1 MIEIEYSKDF
11 EKLDKI
17 ADELL
22 SEYDAEN
29 GVEYNFNKFS
39 FVAKDDD
46 KLVGFITGF
55 SYYSEVTINNVVV
68 RKEYR
73 GKGIGIKLIRKVEKY
88 FEGKG
93 FNNINLVTNDFQAP
107 KFYEKC
113 GFELEFV
120 RKNKSNPKL
129 TKYFFV
135 KYLWVRFLVLKMR

>member
-1 MIEIEYSKDF
+1 MIKIEYSDKF
-11 EKLDKI
+11 EELDKI
-17 ADELL
+17 ADDLL
-22 SEYDAEN
+22 TEYDKEN

-39 FVAKDDD
+39 FVAKNDN

-55 SYYSEVTINNVVV
+55 SYYSEVTINNLVV

-73 GKGIGIKLIRKVEKY
+73 GKGIGTKLIRKVEEY
-88 FEGKG
+88 FEGKS

-113 GFELEFV
+113 GFELEFI
-120 RKNKSNPKL
+120 RKNKSNQNL

-135 KYLWVRFLVLKMR
+135 KYL

>member
-1 MIEIEYSKDF
+1 MVKIEYSDNF
-11 EKLDKI
+11 EKLDKM
-17 ADELL
+17 ADDLL
-22 SEYDAEN
+22 TEYDKEN

-39 FVAKDDD
+39 FVAIDGNE
-46 KLVGFITGF
+46 LVGFITGF
-55 SYYSEVTINNVVV
+55 SYYSEITINNVVV
-68 RKEYR
+68 KKGYR
-73 GKGIGIKLIRKVEKY
+73 GKGIGTKLIRTVEEY
-88 FEGKG
+88 FEDKG

-135 KYLWVRFLVLKMR
+135 KYLWIRF